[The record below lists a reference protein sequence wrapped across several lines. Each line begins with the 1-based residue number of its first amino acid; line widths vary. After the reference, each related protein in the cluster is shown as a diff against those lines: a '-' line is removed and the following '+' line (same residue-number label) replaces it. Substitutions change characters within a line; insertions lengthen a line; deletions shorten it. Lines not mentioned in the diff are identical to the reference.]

1 VRILTEHIP
10 GVRSAAV
17 GIWVRQGAA
26 HETPEQMGATHLL
39 EHMVF
44 KGTERRTPGEIA
56 LALESL
62 GGSLD
67 AYTARE
73 HTSFQA
79 RVLDAH
85 VPEALDVLT
94 DLACHPLLRG
104 EDLTL
109 EREVVLEEIAQ
120 VEDTPDDLVHELHG
134 ARLWGGHPY
143 GHHILGTR
151 DTVGALS
158 IDDLRAL
165 HRERYVG
172 RNLVVAAAGNVEHGD
187 FVERVAHH
195 LGDRPAGAPGAEVP
209 PPPTPRAG
217 RATVPRPT
225 AQAHLVAGTPGV
237 PHDHAMRIPLILLSQ
252 AFGGGMSSRLFQRI
266 REELGLVY
274 TVYSFQSFYTR
285 SGIAGVY
292 LGTRPEWLARAE
304 AALLEEYARLA
315 RHGLSPEEAAQ
326 TRRQVKGQI
335 MLSLESTSARLY
347 RLAGF
352 ALHDEEWLDLDGLL
366 ARVDAVSDDQLRE
379 AAATW
384 FDPDR
389 QLRLVLGPETDPD
402 S

>member
-1 VRILTEHIP
+1 M
-10 GVRSAAV
+10 
-17 GIWVRQGAA
+17 GI
-26 HETPEQMGATHLL
+26 THML

-44 KGTERRTPGEIA
+44 KGTGGRTPRQIA

-67 AYTARE
+67 AYTSRE

-94 DLACHPLLRG
+94 DLVRRPRLRG
-104 EDLTL
+104 ADLEV

-151 DTVGALS
+151 DTVAGFTAA
-158 IDDLRAL
+158 DLREV
-165 HRERYVG
+165 HVERYVG
-172 RNLVVAAAGNVEHGD
+172 ANMVVAAAGNVEHDG
-187 FVERVAHH
+187 FVSRVRDH
-195 LGDRPAGAPGAEVP
+195 LGDLPAGT
-209 PPPTPRAG
+209 PTPPVPTPPVAPRG
-217 RATVPRPT
+217 RVVVERDTT
-225 AQAHLVAGTPGV
+225 QAHLVSGTPGV
-237 PHDHAMRIPLILLSQ
+237 PHHHEMRIPLILLSQ

-274 TVYSFQSFYTR
+274 TVFSFQSFYRR

-292 LGTRPEWLARAE
+292 LGTRPEWLGHAE
-304 AALLEEYARLA
+304 EALLEEYGRLA
-315 RHGLSPEEAAQ
+315 DEGLGREETAQ
-326 TRRQVKGQI
+326 VRRQVKGQI

-352 ALHDEEWLDLDGLL
+352 ALHDEQWLDLDGLL
-366 ARVDAVSDDQLRE
+366 ARVEAVTDDQLRE

-384 FDPDR
+384 FDPER
-389 QLRLVLGPETDPD
+389 QLRLVLGPGGGGGTG
-402 S
+402 